1 MLKKVIRTYTMS
13 VTILVNAQ
21 KVSSAFYGLMLV
33 RLIQYEYDHG
43 VARSYY
49 LCKTKKETGLQQ
61 KY

>member
-1 MLKKVIRTYTMS
+1 MLRKCPQLY
-13 VTILVNAQ
+13 
-21 KVSSAFYGLMLV
+21 YGLMLV

>member
-1 MLKKVIRTYTMS
+1 MS